1 MLDQIKSSLK
11 DCLNSIDPSIDISDD
26 EIEVSLLFDEKGD
39 FTTNIALKFSKIYK
53 QKPSDL
59 AKLII
64 DNFSSQDFEKIEMA
78 GPGFINF
85 FLKDQFF
92 FRLLNSQNNRFQD
105 QSSVNIEFVSAN
117 PTGPLHLA
125 HGRGA
130 IVGDVLSNLYQFY
143 GHIVTREY
151 YVNNTG
157 NQINEFLSSILFH
170 ISSKHNLNL
179 PYQQFYKGDYIQE
192 LAEKCFENFKNIFDS
207 PKLSKDEE
215 LQIVN
220 FAIENLVN
228 QSLKTLKD
236 SGINFDQI
244 TYETSIVEKKL
255 LPEIIKE
262 LEKKGLVYHGQLHD
276 PKDFQGT
283 KKDNEIT
290 IFKSTNFGDDEDR
303 AITKND
309 GTPTYFANDIAYHVD
324 KYQRQYSK
332 LINIWGADHLGYL
345 KRLSSALVSLYP
357 EVNFSVVFCQIVNLK
372 RNNEIQKMSKREG
385 TIFELD
391 ELVKEIG
398 IENYR
403 YFMCYRK
410 NDTHMDLDIDLIKKE
425 NKENP
430 IYYIQYSF
438 ARSQSVLEKTNN
450 VISSNIE
457 LSFELKNL
465 IKKIHEWD
473 LVVFNS
479 YKRNEVHLIAHY
491 LESVASMFHSL
502 WSSAKSNPNSKFLD
516 DNNNLSEDA
525 QSLLKKYQL
534 VISEGLGILGIK
546 PKLKM

>member
-1 MLDQIKSSLK
+1 MLDQIKISLK
-11 DCLNSIDPSIDISDD
+11 DCLGKINPNIDISVD
-26 EIEVSLLFDEKGD
+26 ELEVSLLFDKKGD
-39 FTTNIALKFSKIYK
+39 FTTNVALKFSKIFK
-53 QKPSDL
+53 QKPTDL
-59 AKLII
+59 AKSII
-64 DNFSSQDFEKIEMA
+64 DNFSSEDFAKIEMA

-92 FRLLNSQNNRFQD
+92 FNLLSSQNNRFQD

-130 IVGDVLSNLYQFY
+130 IVGDVLSKLYQFF
-143 GHIVTREY
+143 GHNVTREY

-220 FAIENLVN
+220 FAIAYLVN
-228 QSLKTLKD
+228 QSLKTLTD

-262 LEKKGLVYHGQLHD
+262 LEKKGLVYRGQLHD

-345 KRLSSALVSLYP
+345 KRLSSALLALYP
-357 EVNFSVVFCQIVNLK
+357 EINFSVVFCQIVNLK
-372 RNNEIQKMSKREG
+372 RDNEIQKMSKREG

-438 ARSQSVLEKTNN
+438 ARSQSVLERMNKI
-450 VISSNIE
+450 VSSNIE
-457 LSFELKNL
+457 LSLELKNL
-465 IKKIHEWD
+465 IKKIHEWE

-502 WSSAKSNPNSKFLD
+502 WSSAKSNPNSRFLD
-516 DNNNLSEDA
+516 DENNLSKNA
-525 QSLLKKYQL
+525 QLLLKKYQS
-534 VISEGLGILGIK
+534 VITEGLGILGIK

>member
-1 MLDQIKSSLK
+1 MLDQIKFSLK
-11 DCLNSIDPSIDISDD
+11 DCLSKIDASIDISID

-39 FTTNIALKFSKIYK
+39 FTTNIALKFSKLYK

-59 AKLII
+59 AKSII
-64 DNFSSQDFEKIEMA
+64 DNFSSEEFSKIEMA

-92 FRLLNSQNNRFQD
+92 FNLLNSQQNRFQD
-105 QSSVNIEFVSAN
+105 LSSVNIEFVSAN

-143 GHIVTREY
+143 GHNVTREY

-170 ISSKHNLNL
+170 ISSKYNLNL

-192 LAEKCFENFKNIFDS
+192 LAEKCFENFKNIFKS
-207 PKLSKDEE
+207 TKLSKDEE

-357 EVNFSVVFCQIVNLK
+357 EINFSVVFCQIVNLK
-372 RNNEIQKMSKREG
+372 RDNAIQKMSKREG

-438 ARSQSVLEKTNN
+438 ARSQSVLERVNK
-450 VISSNIE
+450 VISSYME

-473 LVVFNS
+473 SVALNS

-502 WSSAKSNPNSKFLD
+502 WSSVKSNPNSRF
-516 DNNNLSEDA
+516 
-525 QSLLKKYQL
+525 
-534 VISEGLGILGIK
+534 
-546 PKLKM
+546 

>member
-1 MLDQIKSSLK
+1 MLDQIKLSLK
-11 DCLNSIDPSIDISDD
+11 DCLNKIDASTDISID

-39 FTTNIALKFSKIYK
+39 FTTNIALKFSKLYK

-59 AKLII
+59 AKSII
-64 DNFSSQDFEKIEMA
+64 DNFSSEEFSKIEMA

-92 FRLLNSQNNRFQD
+92 FNLLNSQQNRFQD

-143 GHIVTREY
+143 GHNVSREY

-192 LAEKCFENFKNIFDS
+192 LAEKCFENFKIIFES

-236 SGINFDQI
+236 SGIDFDQI
-244 TYETSIVEKKL
+244 TYETSIVEKNL

-262 LEKKGLVYHGQLHD
+262 LEKKGLVYQGQLHD

-357 EVNFSVVFCQIVNLK
+357 EINFFVVFCQIVNLK

-516 DNNNLSEDA
+516 DNDNLSEDA

>member
-1 MLDQIKSSLK
+1 MLNQIKSSLK
-11 DCLNSIDPSIDISDD
+11 VCLNSIDPSIDISAD
-26 EIEVSLLFDEKGD
+26 EIEVSLLFDKKGD

-53 QKPSDL
+53 QKPLDL

-64 DNFSSQDFEKIEMA
+64 NSFSSEDFEKIEIA

-92 FRLLNSQNNRFQD
+92 FRLLNSQNTRFQD

-228 QSLKTLKD
+228 QSLKTLKH

-516 DNNNLSEDA
+516 DNDNLSEDA

>member
-1 MLDQIKSSLK
+1 MLNQIKSSLK
-11 DCLNSIDPSIDISDD
+11 DCLNSIDPSIDISAD

-64 DNFSSQDFEKIEMA
+64 NSFSSQDFEKIEIA

>member
-1 MLDQIKSSLK
+1 MLDQIKLSLK
-11 DCLNSIDPSIDISDD
+11 DCLSKIDASIDISID

-39 FTTNIALKFSKIYK
+39 FTTNIALKFSKLYK

-59 AKLII
+59 AKSII
-64 DNFSSQDFEKIEMA
+64 DNFSSEEFSKIEMA

-92 FRLLNSQNNRFQD
+92 FNLLNSQQNRFQD

-228 QSLKTLKD
+228 QSLKTLKH

>member
-1 MLDQIKSSLK
+1 MLNQIKSSLK
-11 DCLNSIDPSIDISDD
+11 VCLNSIDPSIDISAD
-26 EIEVSLLFDEKGD
+26 EIEVSLLFDKKGD

-53 QKPSDL
+53 QKPLDL

-64 DNFSSQDFEKIEMA
+64 NSFSSEDFEKIEIA

-92 FRLLNSQNNRFQD
+92 FRLLNSQNTRFQD

-125 HGRGA
+125 HGRCA

-228 QSLKTLKD
+228 QSLKTLKH

-516 DNNNLSEDA
+516 DNDNLSEDA

>member
-1 MLDQIKSSLK
+1 MLNQIKSSLK
-11 DCLNSIDPSIDISDD
+11 VCLNSIDPSIDISAD

-64 DNFSSQDFEKIEMA
+64 NSFPSQDFEKIEIA

-192 LAEKCFENFKNIFDS
+192 LAEKCFENFKDIFDS

-228 QSLKTLKD
+228 QSLKTLKH

-324 KYQRQYSK
+324 KHQRQYSK

-491 LESVASMFHSL
+491 LESIASMFHSL

-516 DNNNLSEDA
+516 DNDNLSEDA

>member
-1 MLDQIKSSLK
+1 MLDQIKLSLK
-11 DCLNSIDPSIDISDD
+11 DCLSKVDASINISID

-39 FTTNIALKFSKIYK
+39 FTTNIALKFSKLYK
-53 QKPSDL
+53 QKPLDL
-59 AKLII
+59 AKSII
-64 DNFSSQDFEKIEMA
+64 DNFSSEEFSKIEMA

-92 FRLLNSQNNRFQD
+92 FNLLNSQQNRFQD

-143 GHIVTREY
+143 GNNVTREY

-157 NQINEFLSSILFH
+157 NQINEFLSSIPFH

-192 LAEKCFENFKNIFDS
+192 LAEKCFENFKNLFDS

-228 QSLKTLKD
+228 QSLKTLKH

-244 TYETSIVEKKL
+244 TYETSIVKKKL

-345 KRLSSALVSLYP
+345 KRLSSALVSL
-357 EVNFSVVFCQIVNLK
+357 
-372 RNNEIQKMSKREG
+372 
-385 TIFELD
+385 
-391 ELVKEIG
+391 
-398 IENYR
+398 
-403 YFMCYRK
+403 
-410 NDTHMDLDIDLIKKE
+410 
-425 NKENP
+425 
-430 IYYIQYSF
+430 
-438 ARSQSVLEKTNN
+438 
-450 VISSNIE
+450 
-457 LSFELKNL
+457 
-465 IKKIHEWD
+465 
-473 LVVFNS
+473 
-479 YKRNEVHLIAHY
+479 
-491 LESVASMFHSL
+491 
-502 WSSAKSNPNSKFLD
+502 
-516 DNNNLSEDA
+516 
-525 QSLLKKYQL
+525 
-534 VISEGLGILGIK
+534 
-546 PKLKM
+546 

>member
-1 MLDQIKSSLK
+1 MLDQIKLSLK
-11 DCLNSIDPSIDISDD
+11 DCLSKVDASIDISID

-39 FTTNIALKFSKIYK
+39 FTTNIALKFSKLYK

-64 DNFSSQDFEKIEMA
+64 DNFSSEEFSKIEMA

-92 FRLLNSQNNRFQD
+92 FNLLNSQQNRFQD

-143 GHIVTREY
+143 GHNVTREY

-170 ISSKHNLNL
+170 ISSKNNLNL

-192 LAEKCFENFKNIFDS
+192 LAEKCFENFKNIFES

-236 SGINFDQI
+236 SGINFDHI
-244 TYETSIVEKKL
+244 AYETSIVEKKL

-357 EVNFSVVFCQIVNLK
+357 EINFSVVFCQIVNLK
-372 RNNEIQKMSKREG
+372 RDNAIQKMSKREG

-438 ARSQSVLEKTNN
+438 ARSQSVLERTNK
-450 VISSNIE
+450 VISSNME

-473 LVVFNS
+473 LVALNS

-491 LESVASMFHSL
+491 LESVASIFHSL
-502 WSSAKSNPNSKFLD
+502 WSSAKSNPNSRFLD
-516 DNNNLSEDA
+516 DDNNLTENA
-525 QSLLKKYQL
+525 QSLLKKYQS